1 MKTRI
6 YGQSGSLMLLTAS
19 GLCLYS
25 LVLTVI
31 TGDIGFEG
39 DDWWILSWPYWH
51 EFPKSLVIYAKESL
65 RPMEGVYWI
74 GLFELFGFNKI
85 AFHLFSLFLLGGAA
99 SLMGFSLM
107 RAFPNQRGLAV
118 FATLLAF
125 FLPTVSCLTYVLATD
140 NSRLSMLLFWAS
152 VIAFQRW
159 SERSSSW
166 GGLVLPVLLYVPAFL
181 TYEAPTLLIFAVPLL
196 VLPIHLRSM
205 KITNADFCI
214 RIAAAVSAA
223 FCLAIAIR
231 FTFLGGGAVGHR
243 HLYPPL
249 ELLWSYIAL
258 FPFYLSA
265 PFSWFSFSLVEGLL
279 AAGIMGIAIAA
290 SIADKTMVPE
300 SSQPL
305 AWVNS
310 RSYLLAVGL
319 AIFLLG
325 MLPYQ
330 LAGYGSI
337 TPKISETVLA
347 KLGAIPDG
355 NTSWYNFNWS
365 SRIYSAGSFGIAIL
379 IATIATGW
387 KNRKLGIAVS
397 VAVVAV
403 IGVLVVFHSGLRKD
417 WQEAAQIRNNITE
430 SLVSQVP
437 EVEPGTNFVF
447 LNLESSQGRAA
458 IFRGWGGLRELV
470 RMLYDDQT
478 VGAWYLYPYCWKRPN
493 IPFQQAV
500 VSEKGFLSRGM
511 NMDKPVPHE
520 SLLLMSKVGS
530 SLVLMDG
537 ISASDGIVP
546 TGIRWAGAT
555 AVRSNARRIL
565 AWSPTDVAP
574 RKYVK
579 NAWESGLIST
589 LRLSKVRLGL
599 RIVNRWTDAF
609 RDKRVTSRLL
619 KK

>member
-1 MKTRI
+1 
-6 YGQSGSLMLLTAS
+6 MLLTAS

-290 SIADKTMVPE
+290 SIADKTVVPE

-387 KNRKLGIAVS
+387 KNRKLGFAVRIAM
-397 VAVVAV
+397 VVA

-555 AVRSNARRIL
+555 AVRSNARRIM

>member
-1 MKTRI
+1 
-6 YGQSGSLMLLTAS
+6 MLLTAS